1 LGKGP
6 SRCHCPCVGSRACV
20 PSPSHSWWP
29 RREVSGCEPDCVRP
43 WPTKPCFE
51 LWAPISVVW
60 LATILPGDAVWAW
73 VTTSGRFANAPPQQ
87 SSSRWAGTITR
98 MTNDQWQPELLNLAN
113 RRLGLR
119 RAIRS
124 IRRRLAAPVGGRQ
137 GPVHGYATRAERY
150 AKQRRLQRLETELVE
165 VEDRLRGGRVSVC
178 RGGRRQARLRHNL
191 DRIGVEL
198 AASEWRARWQA
209 KRWFLT
215 ADGDATKRWG
225 NETIRVHPD
234 EQWLELR
241 LPTRWPIYPTRPGAR
256 APTVR
261 RVR

>member
-1 LGKGP
+1 
-6 SRCHCPCVGSRACV
+6 
-20 PSPSHSWWP
+20 
-29 RREVSGCEPDCVRP
+29 
-43 WPTKPCFE
+43 
-51 LWAPISVVW
+51 
-60 LATILPGDAVWAW
+60 
-73 VTTSGRFANAPPQQ
+73 
-87 SSSRWAGTITR
+87 